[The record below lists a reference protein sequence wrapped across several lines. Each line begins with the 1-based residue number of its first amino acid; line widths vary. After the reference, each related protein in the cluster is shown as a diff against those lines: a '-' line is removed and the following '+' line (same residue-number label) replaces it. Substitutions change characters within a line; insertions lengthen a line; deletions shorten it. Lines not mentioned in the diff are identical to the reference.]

1 MDQGTGSSRTEVI
14 VCHFGGPTQS
24 SEVYPF
30 LLKLFEDPFIIR
42 GRIPA
47 FFRRWL
53 AQRIARKRAPKSDHE
68 YAKIGYS
75 PINRCTQIQADQLES
90 LLLKINPHTKVHV
103 VNRYTKPFASELV
116 PRLNPKTSK
125 IYVLTLYPHLC
136 HSTTVSS
143 LRDLDLAFEAHHGHR
158 DFPSTRVFS
167 WWHHPGYLNLTF
179 DYLKEGLIAQLSKNG
194 SPTPSVEVVFSAHGI
209 PQPYHQRGDPYVT
222 EIQGH
227 FQALQSM
234 AENWLNTYEGGRDKS
249 RVHFHLSFQSKVGPV
264 EWVKPYTEET
274 IKALGAQ
281 HPKAGI
287 LMVPISFTSDHIET
301 LYEMDHTYKNLALES
316 GFSHYSRVR
325 PAGEDPR
332 LAACLRDILVNHG
345 FGLNK

>member
-1 MDQGTGSSRTEVI
+1 MESSQTEVI
-14 VCHFGGPTQS
+14 LCHFGGPTQS

-47 FFRRWL
+47 FIRKWL
-53 AQRIARKRAPKSDHE
+53 AQRIARKRAPKSDSE

-75 PINRCTQIQADQLES
+75 PINRCTQIQGDQLER
-90 LLLKINPHTKVHV
+90 LLKVLVPNTKVHV
-103 VNRYTKPFASELV
+103 INRYTKPFASEIV
-116 PRLNPKTSK
+116 PHINAKASK
-125 IYVLTLYPHLC
+125 VYVITLYPHLC

-143 LRDLDLAFEAHHGHR
+143 LRDLDLSYEAHYGHR

-179 DYLKEGLIAQLSKNG
+179 EYLKEGLIHQLALDRSR
-194 SPTPSVEVVFSAHGI
+194 SVEVLFSAHGI

-227 FQALQSM
+227 FEGLRSM
-234 AENWLNTYEGGRDKS
+234 VENWLSTYEGGQGKS

-264 EWVKPYTEET
+264 EWVKPYTDET
-274 IKALGAQ
+274 IVALGQ
-281 HPKAGI
+281 KKPNAGL

-301 LYEMDHTYKNLALES
+301 LYEMDCTYKELALSS
-316 GFSHYSRVR
+316 GFAYYSRVR

-332 LAACLRDILVNHG
+332 LASCLRDILVNHG
-345 FGLNK
+345 FGL